1 MIELYVALIKAGKRS
16 IDQVPDQHQVEVKAK
31 LNA

>member
-1 MIELYVALIKAGKRS
+1 MIDLYVTLIKAGKRS
-16 IDQVPDQHQVEVKAK
+16 IDQVPEQHQVEVMVK